1 MIRLEWAIA
10 WRYLRSRR
18 RSALVSFTSMI
29 AMGGVIVSV
38 SALIVILGVM
48 NGLQIDLREKIL
60 AGSPDVR
67 VQSYGESL
75 SIPAWEPVLAQILTT
90 PGVVTAAPFVLTQA
104 LATAR
109 SDYVEGVYVQGIPG
123 GPDAPAVTDI
133 RDRAIDGDFRFG
145 PAADG
150 MQGAVVGKLL
160 AQRLNLFPGD
170 TLSLISPASMRNR
183 GLFGALVPN
192 VESFPVTG
200 IFETGMYEYDN
211 GWVYLELAAA
221 QSFAGMGSAVSGIEV
236 KTVDRWAAPVVAATL
251 DSTLGFPYRA
261 VDWQTQNSSLFSAL
275 KLEKLAMTLILSLI
289 VLVSAFNIVG
299 TLSMVVHDKTREIG
313 ILRAMGLPARS
324 VRRIFLWQGSVIGLV
339 GTGIGAVIGIVAGVA
354 LERYRLIALDAE
366 IYFIDHLP
374 VIIEWGDTVLIILGS
389 LAIATLATL
398 YPARQA
404 ARLYPVDAIRHE

>member
-1 MIRLEWAIA
+1 LIAI
-10 WRYLRSRR
+10 
-18 RSALVSFTSMI
+18 
-29 AMGGVIVSV
+29 GGVIVSV
-38 SALIVILGVM
+38 SALIVIMGVM
-48 NGLQIDLREKIL
+48 NGLQVDLREKIL

-75 SIPAWEPVLAQILTT
+75 SIANWQAVLETVLRTD
-90 PGVVTAAPFVLTQA
+90 GVVAAAPFVLTQA

-123 GPDAPAVTDI
+123 GSEAVEVTDI
-133 RDRAIDGDFRFG
+133 RARAIEGDFRFG

-170 TLSLISPASMRNR
+170 TLRLISPAAMRGGGIFGGLIR
-183 GLFGALVPN
+183 G
-192 VESFPVTG
+192 VEAFPVTG

-221 QSFAGMGSAVSGIEV
+221 QAFAGMGSAVSGIEV
-236 KTVDRWAAPVVAATL
+236 KTVDRWAAPNVAIEL

-289 VLVSAFNIVG
+289 VLVAAFNIVG
-299 TLSMVVHDKTREIG
+299 TLSMVVRDKTREIG

-324 VRRIFLWQGSVIGLV
+324 VRRVFLWQGAVIGLA
-339 GTGIGAVIGIVAGVA
+339 GTGIGAIIGVVAGIA
-354 LERYRLIALDAE
+354 LERYKLITLDAE

-374 VIIEWGDTVLIILGS
+374 VILEFGDTALIIVGS
-389 LAIATLATL
+389 ILIATVATL

-404 ARLYPVDAIRHE
+404 AQLYPVDAIRSE